1 MSKGWYI
8 HYQSPCQE
16 ALGAN
21 SHFSDKL
28 VTAKRRTTGAAAQ
41 LAAACLLAVFALSV
55 SAQPSLASRRD
66 EIPDRLFEGQN
77 APEQIASA
85 RAVHDRLIPPPMEEV
100 FFPTNFDGQAKVLN
114 IDSTVNMTIAIN
126 QFYYNPKWRGEYWV
140 PFDQVDL
147 IERASRLMSSWR
159 EYNEA
164 NQYKVLNKVN
174 IFFERYSGFGP

>member
-1 MSKGWYI
+1 MSNGWYKR
-8 HYQSPCQE
+8 HASHCQGARGGNISRLASATILI
-16 ALGAN
+16 ALFL
-21 SHFSDKL
+21 S
-28 VTAKRRTTGAAAQ
+28 TA
-41 LAAACLLAVFALSV
+41 C
-55 SAQPSLASRRD
+55 QPSSARKRD
-66 EIPDRLFEGQN
+66 DIPDRLFEGQN

-85 RAVHDRLIPPPMEEV
+85 RVVHDRLVPPPMEET

-147 IERASRLMSSWR
+147 IERASRLMSTWK
-159 EYNEA
+159 EYDEA
-164 NQYKVLNKVN
+164 NQYKVLNRVN